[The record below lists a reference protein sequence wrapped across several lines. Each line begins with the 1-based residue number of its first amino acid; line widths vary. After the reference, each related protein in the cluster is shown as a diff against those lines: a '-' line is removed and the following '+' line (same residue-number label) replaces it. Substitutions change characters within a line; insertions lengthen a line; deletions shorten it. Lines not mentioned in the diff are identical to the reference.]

1 MGAKRQYLGTTE
13 IRDDYW
19 TGGKNS
25 RELKLNETYLYAEID
40 LANEMIGIST
50 TFSEAQKEY
59 NKQDLMYLCLVAIE
73 RAGSDYSK
81 LDTFGN
87 VIGNMCAEG
96 LVYRNYTSIEEEN
109 MNLDNLIEQME
120 RRASVGEIG
129 QNKEFSE
136 WFDENVLSIN
146 CYRNPDGSVTFDRP
160 VMDGLGATMTND
172 ELSIKAKEC
181 GSYLLYLVNDAND
194 VYDGCVNERE
204 MRLKLLN
211 ENNYLEWLS
220 SSNTNMTRN
229 SILANS
235 KAGIIRDFGASPKD
249 ALDTIKQGGV
259 NGLGDPI
266 TLSVGAIVGIIVSVL
281 AAVFS
286 FVAQLISDAK
296 EREIARLALEY
307 ENSAP
312 SDDVIKSSA
321 PDTGDYGHAKIA
333 ELEKRMSDAKSK
345 SSIYETISKPAF
357 IVGIVAVF
365 TAIFGAAIY
374 SSRKKKNS

>member
-1 MGAKRQYLGTTE
+1 
-13 IRDDYW
+13 
-19 TGGKNS
+19 
-25 RELKLNETYLYAEID
+25 
-40 LANEMIGIST
+40 
-50 TFSEAQKEY
+50 
-59 NKQDLMYLCLVAIE
+59 
-73 RAGSDYSK
+73 
-81 LDTFGN
+81 
-87 VIGNMCAEG
+87 
-96 LVYRNYTSIEEEN
+96 
-109 MNLDNLIEQME
+109 
-120 RRASVGEIG
+120 
-129 QNKEFSE
+129 
-136 WFDENVLSIN
+136 
-146 CYRNPDGSVTFDRP
+146 
-160 VMDGLGATMTND
+160 MTND

-259 NGLGDPI
+259 NGLGEPI
-266 TLSVGAIVGIIVSVL
+266 TLTVGAIVGIIVSVL